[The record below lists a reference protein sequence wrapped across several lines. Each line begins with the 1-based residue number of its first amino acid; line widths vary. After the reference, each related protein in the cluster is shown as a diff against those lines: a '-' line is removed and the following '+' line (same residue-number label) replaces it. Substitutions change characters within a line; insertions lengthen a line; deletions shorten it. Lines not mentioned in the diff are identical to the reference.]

1 MGSPKFPRKK
11 YTTPFHPWKE
21 DRIKSERELMK
32 KYGLKNHK
40 EVWKAKTYLGKYR
53 GHARELLAKMGAKED
68 PQVKKESD
76 QLLLHLTKMG
86 ILSAGSSLDDVL
98 ALETESVLSRRLQ
111 TLVYLK
117 GLSTTPDQSRQL
129 INHGHIAIGERKV
142 TIPSYMVIK
151 DEENKIGYT
160 GISPLNELSHP
171 ARPKIDVYKT
181 GVTAVKEEKAE
192 EPPKSKEASDRK
204 EGKTKE
210 VKKEDIESAKEEKTD
225 VSEKI
230 KEETT
235 KEKPAVEKETTE
247 PKKDL
252 KKSPESKEASDR
264 KEEKTKEGKKEDI
277 ESAKE
282 EKTDASE
289 KITEETTKE
298 KPAVEKETTEPAE
311 QSKSTKQEKPAK
323 EEKPE
328 PPSKAEEEKPVEE
341 KTEPVK
347 KSETGNKNAKETN
360 KKKGAR

>member
-76 QLLLHLTKMG
+76 QLLLHLTRMG

-117 GLSTTPDQSRQL
+117 GLSTTPDHSRQL

-210 VKKEDIESAKEEKTD
+210 VKKEDIESAKEE
-225 VSEKI
+225 
-230 KEETT
+230 TT

-247 PKKDL
+247 P
-252 KKSPESKEASDR
+252 
-264 KEEKTKEGKKEDI
+264 T
-277 ESAKE
+277 
-282 EKTDASE
+282 
-289 KITEETTKE
+289 
-298 KPAVEKETTEPAE
+298 E

-323 EEKPE
+323 EEKLE
-328 PPSKAEEEKPVEE
+328 PPSKAEEEKPAEE
-341 KTEPVK
+341 RTEPVK

-360 KKKGAR
+360 KKKGER